1 MIVTLTPNPS
11 LDLLFTAERLVWDD
25 ANRIPMPRRRPGGQ
39 GINLVRAVRILAPG
53 AATRAVA
60 PLGGPVGREL
70 REMLDAE
77 GTPLTAVQIAGESR
91 VFVGVR
97 ESATGRSMLLNPR
110 GPEITDDEAGALL
123 GAVEVALEPATAPG
137 DDPAPGTGP
146 APPAGPAWLAAC
158 GSLLPGLAADFYA
171 RVARLARRH
180 GARFV
185 PDCDGRALA
194 AAVGEAHLL
203 VPNAM
208 EAARLVDREVSSPEA
223 AIDAARALRERGPD
237 RVVVT
242 LGADGAVAVDGTGAW
257 RARPRPPE
265 SARELIAR
273 SSAVGAGDAFLAAL
287 LLALDGGAATPDAL
301 ADAVAAGTAVLL
313 SEGADLLR
321 REDAVEARGWVEV
334 G

>member
-1 MIVTLTPNPS
+1 GPRAPACWHAMIVTLTPNPS

-39 GINLVRAVRILAPG
+39 GINLVRAVRILAPD

-70 REMLDAE
+70 RDMLDAE
-77 GTPLTAVQIAGESR
+77 GTPLTAVPIAGESR

-110 GPEITDDEAGALL
+110 GPEITDDETGSLL
-123 GAVEVALEPATAPG
+123 GAVEAALELAAR
-137 DDPAPGTGP
+137 
-146 APPAGPAWLAAC
+146 GPAWLVAC
-158 GSLLPGLAADFYA
+158 GSLLPGLPADFYA
-171 RVARLARRH
+171 RVGRLARRQR
-180 GARFV
+180 ARFV
-185 PDCDGRALA
+185 PDCDGPALA
-194 AAVGEAHLL
+194 AAVGEADLL
-203 VPNAM
+203 VPNAL
-208 EAARLVDREVSSPEA
+208 EAGRLVGRQLDSPEA

-242 LGADGAVAVDGTGAW
+242 LGADGAVAVDGAGAW
-257 RARPRPPE
+257 RARPLPPK
-265 SARELIAR
+265 SAAELLAR

-287 LLALDGGAATPDAL
+287 ILALDGGAATPDAL

-313 SEGADLLR
+313 SEGAELLR
-321 REDAVEARGWVEV
+321 REDAVEARGWVERV
-334 G
+334 RV

>member
-11 LDLLFTAERLVWDD
+11 LDLLFTADRLVWDD

-39 GINLVRAVRILAPG
+39 GINLVRAVRTLAPE

-70 REMLDAE
+70 REMLEAE
-77 GTPLTAVQIAGESR
+77 GTPLTAVPIAGESR

-97 ESATGRSMLLNPR
+97 ESDTGRSMLLNPR
-110 GPEITDDEAGALL
+110 GPEITDDEARALL
-123 GAVEVALEPATAPG
+123 RATGDALAPTTPG
-137 DDPAPGTGP
+137 DDPVAGD
-146 APPAGPAWLAAC
+146 GPAWLVAC
-158 GSLLPGLAADFYA
+158 GSLLPGLPGDFYA
-171 RVARLARRH
+171 RAGRLARRH

-194 AAVGEAHLL
+194 EAVGEADLL
-203 VPNAM
+203 VPNAL
-208 EAARLVDREVSSPEA
+208 EAGRLVGREVSSPEY
-223 AIDAARALRERGPD
+223 AIEAARALRGRGPD

-242 LGADGAVAVDGTGAW
+242 LGADGAVAADGDGAW
-257 RARPRPPE
+257 RARPMPPDP
-265 SARELIAR
+265 AAALLAR

-313 SEGADLLR
+313 SEGAELVR
-321 REDAVEARGWVEV
+321 REDAVETRGWIDLSTA
-334 G
+334 